1 MAEDTL
7 GQRIMDAIQQQTH
20 QRIVAAATDDR
31 VILSGVV
38 PSHHLRDHSATIAAS
53 LAGGLWIENEIEV
66 ENTLTPGTDAYPS
79 ADRSATGWDA
89 DTTQNEYVSD
99 NDPDSMAQPLD
110 SNPDD
115 IPNDSVYDEED
126 SPEPDPT
133 YFAPTDPVIMADA
146 RGNAAVVNG
155 FASTADDDLRRDDAT
170 LDGAPGDEALA
181 DAITEELRRDAATT
195 DLAITVTVIDGV
207 AHLTGTVPDMAD
219 AANAEDV
226 AGRIPGIRDVVED
239 LDIAQLG

>member
-1 MAEDTL
+1 MADETL
-7 GQRIMDAIQQQTH
+7 GQRIMDAIQQQTG

-38 PSHHLRDHSATIAAS
+38 PSRHLRNHSATIAAS

-66 ENTLTPGTDAYPS
+66 ENTLAPGTAAFPS
-79 ADRSATGWDA
+79 AARNATGWDA
-89 DTTQNEYVSD
+89 DTTQNEFVSD

-115 IPNDSVYDEED
+115 IPNDSVYDD
-126 SPEPDPT
+126 VDAPEPDPT
-133 YFAPTDPVIMADA
+133 YFPPTDPVIVPGA
-146 RGNAAVVNG
+146 RGDAAVVNG
-155 FASTADDDLRRDDAT
+155 FAPTADDDVRLDDAT

-181 DAITEELRRDAATT
+181 DAISQELHRDAATSE
-195 DLAITVTVIDGV
+195 LAITVTVIDGV
-207 AHLTGTVPDMAD
+207 AHLTGTVPDLAD

-226 AGRIPGIRDVVED
+226 AGRIPGIRDVIED
-239 LDIAQLG
+239 LDIAQL